1 MDIGGSDDCRMKFR
15 LFKISFEI
23 SVPFAVMIAFLL
35 IMDRTGLM
43 TASLF
48 AATLHELGHMAAMKI
63 SGCAPGS
70 VTCCPAGIL
79 ITGNAYKT
87 AADSAF
93 IAVSGPAANFAAA
106 ILMLLIGRVTDSVTA
121 YAFAAVQLIVGA
133 VNMLPVK
140 GLDGGTLMLILLR
153 SLKLRSPEFVFS
165 FISLFTAVGSVVAG
179 AAVAVKNT
187 SNPSLLLLGVYL
199 VVLNIMK
206 R

>member
-70 VTCCPAGIL
+70 VKCCPAGIL

-93 IAVSGPAANFAAA
+93 IAVSGPAANFAAT
-106 ILMLLIGRVTDSVTA
+106 ILLLQIGRAHV
-121 YAFAAVQLIVGA
+121 
-133 VNMLPVK
+133 
-140 GLDGGTLMLILLR
+140 
-153 SLKLRSPEFVFS
+153 
-165 FISLFTAVGSVVAG
+165 
-179 AAVAVKNT
+179 
-187 SNPSLLLLGVYL
+187 
-199 VVLNIMK
+199 
-206 R
+206 